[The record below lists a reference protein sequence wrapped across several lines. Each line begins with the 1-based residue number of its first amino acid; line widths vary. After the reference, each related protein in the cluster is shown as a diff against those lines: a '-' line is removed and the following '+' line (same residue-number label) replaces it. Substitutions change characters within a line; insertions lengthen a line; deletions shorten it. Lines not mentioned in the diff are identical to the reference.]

1 MMSEKKNVIFCPE
14 CGKENVPEAIL
25 CRECGKAINEEEHP
39 FKDFLA
45 AHVKDKLKGKMGDKL
60 FDVVKGWLLSHL
72 YASVVT
78 ITVIAAAATGI
89 SAAVKNVQSDQ
100 VPERPASVAGL
111 DLLSAEERALFEEN
125 SHHEIFGPEEFE
137 NVWLPAVMEHTLLT
151 EKNHC
156 YGWVIVR
163 DTELRA
169 ESMFDGYSEIY
180 VCPGVTV
187 TVNGVLKEKEGFV
200 DFYVA
205 PGGTLIINGNIEG
218 GANICNDGTT
228 IVNGNYDGKE
238 AQLSCNRGDLR
249 VTGAF
254 SGGLE
259 LYFFLGAA
267 VTGEDRTN
275 SGIHYYDID
284 ASDLYQGVTGMNGM
298 FIAVGMLSEEAE

>member
-1 MMSEKKNVIFCPE
+1 MKRKKVIYCPD
-14 CGKENVPEAIL
+14 CGKENVPEAVL
-25 CRECGKAINEEEHP
+25 CRECGKAINEVEQP
-39 FKDFLA
+39 FRDFLKK
-45 AHVKDKLKGKMGDKL
+45 HIKDELKGKLGDKV
-60 FDVVKGWLLSHL
+60 FDAVKGWLLSHL

-78 ITVIAAAATGI
+78 VTVIAAAATGI
-89 SAAVKNVQSDQ
+89 SASAKKVHSEKTS
-100 VPERPASVAGL
+100 ERPAPVAEL
-111 DLLSAEERALFEEN
+111 EFLSSEEQALFEEN
-125 SHHEIFGPEEFE
+125 NDHEIFGAEEYE

-151 EKNHC
+151 EKNSC

-163 DTELRA
+163 DAELRA
-169 ESMFDGYSEIY
+169 ETLFDGYSEIY

-205 PGGTLIINGNIEG
+205 PGGTLIINGDIKG

-228 IVNGNYDGKE
+228 IVNGNYDGGK
-238 AQLSCNRGDLR
+238 AQITCNRGDIR
-249 VTGAF
+249 VTGAY

-259 LYFFLGAA
+259 LYTFRGAT

-298 FIAVGMLSEEAE
+298 FIAAGMLSEGTE